1 MKKLFFLILILT
13 SFVNIS
19 FSQSYNWITPN
30 KNYLKLAVIEDAM
43 YRITRTD
50 FTNAGITTTSID
62 PRTVKVYNKGA
73 EIPVYFQGEGDGV
86 FDAADYIDFFGTRT
100 YGGIQKTYDVNNNVK
115 YTKDEYQC
123 VSTGTP

>member
-13 SFVNIS
+13 SSVNIS
-19 FSQSYNWITPN
+19 LSQNYNWITPN

-73 EIPVYFQGEGDGV
+73 
-86 FDAADYIDFFGTRT
+86 
-100 YGGIQKTYDVNNNVK
+100 
-115 YTKDEYQC
+115 
-123 VSTGTP
+123 